1 MSEMTTPITPCDVSN
16 ATLHFGNA
24 ILVTFET
31 ASTIPSPGSVMS
43 EALHLQEDAKARH
56 EYAQY
61 GVGELESVV
70 RHGNELAKRDE
81 EIDHR

>member
-43 EALHLQEDAKARH
+43 EAFTCRKMPKP
-56 EYAQY
+56 
-61 GVGELESVV
+61 VMNTPSMV
-70 RHGNELAKRDE
+70 
-81 EIDHR
+81 